1 MRGNMKQKSYKHEE
15 YKYLVNIYW
24 SDKDGVYVAEVPE
37 LPGCATHG
45 SSIKA
50 AATRINDAI
59 EEWIESIEET
69 RYPIPEPI
77 STKKYSG
84 KFVTRIPP
92 EIHRRLTLKATE
104 KGKSLNR
111 FVEEILQEAV

>member
-1 MRGNMKQKSYKHEE
+1 MKQKSYKHEE

-50 AATRINDAI
+50 AAGCINDAI
-59 EEWIESIEET
+59 EEWIESARET
-69 RYPIPEPI
+69 GYPIPEPM
-77 STKKYSG
+77 SSKKYSG
-84 KFVTRIPP
+84 KFVTRISP
-92 EIHRRLTLKATE
+92 EVHRRLTLRAVQ

-111 FVEEILQEAV
+111 FVEEILKEAV